1 MGASRREEMEAK
13 ITEALKASFK
23 PEFLNRIDE
32 TIIFHNLTHE
42 QIGEIV
48 KIQIE
53 HLGARL
59 AEKNID
65 LVLADGALSMLVEN
79 GYDPTYGARPLKRVI
94 QKYIENPLSMEIL
107 KGNIMDGDRI
117 SAEVEGDH
125 IIFRTL

>member
-1 MGASRREEMEAK
+1 MEDK
-13 ITEALKASFK
+13 ITEALRASFK

-32 TIIFHNLTHE
+32 TIIFHNLTRE

-53 HLGARL
+53 HLSTRL
-59 AEKNID
+59 AQRNID
-65 LVLADGALSMLVEN
+65 LVPANGALSLIVEN
-79 GYDPTYGARPLKRVI
+79 GYYPIYGARPLKRVI

-125 IIFRTL
+125 IIFKTLGL

>member
-1 MGASRREEMEAK
+1 MGPSGREEMEDK
-13 ITEALKASFK
+13 ITEVLRASFK

-53 HLGARL
+53 HLSTRL
-59 AEKNID
+59 AERNID
-65 LVLADGALSMLVEN
+65 LVPANDALSLIVEN
-79 GYDPTYGARPLKRVI
+79 GYDPIYGARPLKRVI

-125 IIFRTL
+125 IIFKT